1 MDQNLYHTASAA
13 PATVG
18 PYNFRSR
25 DTIPIPKRLLNTT
38 SEYAPINFS
47 AVPCSGYDTN
57 GQFQPFSTDLK
68 VNRPGCSHWSGATRP
83 INNHNVSSNS
93 VIIDMSAVDPSGP
106 GQEVPFPKV
115 SNQTVSTPGNRLVIH
130 LNFSP
135 YLKAR
140 LKTNNSCHFTRH
152 RGVLIRPSTNYRRSR
167 AAFANWAPI
176 IWNQLGDCTAVLN
189 TSLSVKQ
196 WANMKISRCSDIATI
211 LSSFVGSV

>member
-1 MDQNLYHTASAA
+1 MGKTKL
-13 PATVG
+13 G
-18 PYNFRSR
+18 FLEKRYN
-25 DTIPIPKRLLNTT
+25 DTLKLVYSYSFNPTT
-38 SEYAPINFS
+38 YELGGT
-47 AVPCSGYDTN
+47 SGI
-57 GQFQPFSTDLK
+57 
-68 VNRPGCSHWSGATRP
+68 H
-83 INNHNVSSNS
+83 H
-93 VIIDMSAVDPSGP
+93 IIIM
-106 GQEVPFPKV
+106 FFLRFICK
-115 SNQTVSTPGNRLVIH
+115 VIH

-152 RGVLIRPSTNYRRSR
+152 RGVLIRPSTNYRRSS